1 MEKKK
6 GQYAKF
12 WNEFGKSV
20 KLGIIEDATN
30 RNRLAKLLRFERFVL
45 YSAFLLVM
53 VKCSILCGRELIF
66 YLFQFE
72 VRWQT
77 CLP

>member
-1 MEKKK
+1 MCCVVSSHPIWDLNYSQNSNGPADIEESSDSNEKK

-30 RNRLAKLLRFERFVL
+30 RNRLAKLLRVE
-45 YSAFLLVM
+45 
-53 VKCSILCGRELIF
+53 
-66 YLFQFE
+66 
-72 VRWQT
+72 T
-77 CLP
+77 